1 MDAPSSNQEKLESPE
16 SVLWYMT
23 IQDELLALTEK
34 QTWTDVTK
42 KPDKKAIRSKWVF
55 TIKRN
60 EHGEVERFKAR
71 LVALEYQQTYGVNY
85 TDTYSQF

>member
-34 QTWTDVTK
+34 QNVDRCNK
-42 KPDKKAIRSKWVF
+42 EARQKGDKKQMGLY
-55 TIKRN
+55 N
-60 EHGEVERFKAR
+60 
-71 LVALEYQQTYGVNY
+71 QTK
-85 TDTYSQF
+85 